1 MHPPGKRSM
10 DINVNKTT
18 TKLYR
23 YARADAAVRPY
34 AEVCDPAIHNQTFTP
49 NNATAGGMWSG
60 CAGSRTF

>member
-34 AEVCDPAIHNQTFTP
+34 AEDLFQ
-49 NNATAGGMWSG
+49 
-60 CAGSRTF
+60 